1 MVRINIFIT
10 CNSCKDIELTQEKK
24 HLNLYHNDH
33 ISPEKATRHCILL
46 CFSIRSYLYLYEVIS
61 MKTID
66 KRVRHKE
73 LGFGRNQSIFVS
85 LQCKVFCKRNIENSA
100 VN

>member
-1 MVRINIFIT
+1 
-10 CNSCKDIELTQEKK
+10 
-24 HLNLYHNDH
+24 
-33 ISPEKATRHCILL
+33 
-46 CFSIRSYLYLYEVIS
+46 
-61 MKTID
+61 MKTIN

-100 VN
+100 VI

>member
-1 MVRINIFIT
+1 MIT
-10 CNSCKDIELTQEKK
+10 YHLRKPRDIV
-24 HLNLYHNDH
+24 YY
-33 ISPEKATRHCILL
+33 

-61 MKTID
+61 MKTIN